1 MRSRTAT
8 WFETKIRYEKMME
21 DGLCKKVSE
30 QYVVDALS
38 FTEAENSIIEEM
50 SYYISGDFTVVEIK
64 RASYREVFFS
74 DKPNDDKWYKAKVAF
89 ITLDEKTMKEK
100 KTNAYY
106 LVQAATFEGARKAI
120 DTAMGSG
127 MQDYVIDTISE
138 TKMLDVYEHDTT
150 NHHIEEV
157 DITVKGNMYNVL
169 NCKLA
174 KPVVKPYKEIFKDA
188 DTGEEV
194 EIERNQV
201 IAERL
206 SCIDDVVI
214 HRLVEAGIKS
224 VHIYSNDPYYSN
236 KDNGQD
242 T

>member
-1 MRSRTAT
+1 MRSKTTT
-8 WFETKIRYEKMME
+8 WFETKVRYEKVME
-21 DGLCKKVSE
+21 GGFVKKVTE

-38 FTEAENSIIEEM
+38 FTEAESSIIEEM
-50 SYYISGDFTVVEIK
+50 SYLISGDFTVSEIK

-74 DKPNDDKWYKAKVAF
+74 DKPSDDKWYKAKVAF
-89 ITLDEKTMKEK
+89 ITIDEKTSKEK

-120 DTAMGSG
+120 DEVMGGSLL
-127 MQDYVIDTISE
+127 DYVIDTISE
-138 TKMLDVYEHDTT
+138 TKILDVYEHKTT
-150 NHHIEEV
+150 NRHIEEV
-157 DITVKGNMYNVL
+157 NIKEKGGLYNVL

-174 KPVVKPYKEIFKDA
+174 KPVVRTFKETFKDA

-206 SCIDDVVI
+206 RYIDED
-214 HRLVEAGIKS
+214 LVQELLDAGIQS
-224 VHIYSNDPYYSN
+224 VHIYTNDPSYS
-236 KDNGQD
+236 KD
-242 T
+242 